1 MSNNFS
7 AILTTADAPAIQSKF
22 NTMLNRV
29 RAKGIPIESHASGVN
44 ANFGFFE
51 LDYFSTG
58 TARWNEIF
66 TLPPTENGQF
76 YAAMVGEIYNL
87 DRFTAPANSASPV
100 QERSR
105 IFFEQIW
112 QTLNH
117 PNQFANFSQLNGSFN
132 ILVFDKREKRLFIV
146 TDRHAT
152 ISIFVHQEGNYTFL
166 GSESTLVANF
176 LEHSA
181 KLNTEGLVQKLA
193 FGYILGNGT
202 LIKDCQIL
210 PPAHVVSLKIGAAMS
225 GSRYW
230 DYAYATQHRKN
241 EEYLDN
247 YMQLFRQS
255 VERRTRG
262 RRTIVPLSGGKDSRT
277 IALAYHLN
285 KNNPAHIQS
294 FTYGEAGA
302 NDLIFGSAVAAT
314 LGWPYQKYY
323 LGREFPVQYGP
334 LGAFLTGSIFG
345 CFAINGIE
353 FAPML
358 QKSGEIVLLG
368 TAGDVL
374 SGSFLSEDLFVQHSS
389 SQAQF
394 VHYMLTLF
402 NTVFPVS
409 EISQLVPNLNLQPVN
424 FLSERIKAS
433 LDVLPA
439 YPTYADL
446 YDHYNL
452 SQRHWKWLHIGT
464 NFWKSILTVG
474 MPFYDNDLFEFLI
487 TVPIEFRRNQK
498 ISIETIKKYSPAL
511 ARIPDCHTGMGLT
524 TSNFKLGIWRFS
536 KQRHVR
542 YALKKLGWDPFRT
555 RGRPVA
561 RYSEWIKSQLRT
573 PFSLLLTSD
582 QTHLNGHLNA
592 NYIRQILDEH
602 LTGKRSRTSEIDTL
616 VALENFLRLIA

>member
-1 MSNNFS
+1 MGNNFLAILAAADAS
-7 AILTTADAPAIQSKF
+7 AIKVKF
-22 NTMLNRV
+22 NTVQARV
-29 RAKGIPIESHASGVN
+29 RAKGIPVEALDSDVID
-44 ANFGFFE
+44 NFGFFD
-51 LDYFSTG
+51 LDYFSNG
-58 TARWNEIF
+58 SSRASAAF
-66 TLPPTENGQF
+66 TLAPAETAHF
-76 YAAMVGEIYNL
+76 YASMVGEIYNL
-87 DRFTAPANSASPV
+87 DRFTAPANSASPG

-105 IFFEQIW
+105 FFFEHIW
-112 QTLNH
+112 HTLIN
-117 PNQFANFSQLNGSFN
+117 PSQYANFSQLNGSFN

-152 ISIFVHQEGNYTFL
+152 ISIFLLRDGNHTFI

-176 LEHSA
+176 PEHRA
-181 KLNTEGLVQKLA
+181 ELDTEGLLQKLA
-193 FGYILGNGT
+193 FGYILGHGT

-210 PPAHVVSLKIGAAMS
+210 PPAHVVSLKIGTAMS

-230 DYAYATQHRKN
+230 DYAYTAQHRKSA
-241 EEYLDN
+241 EYLDN
-247 YMQLFRQS
+247 YMHLFRQS

-302 NDLIFGSAVAAT
+302 NDLTFGSSVAAA

-374 SGSFLSEDLFVQHSS
+374 SGSFLSEDLFVQRAS

-394 VHYMLTLF
+394 VNHMLTLF
-402 NTVFPVS
+402 NTVFPVA
-409 EISQLVPNLNLQPVN
+409 EISRLVPNLNLQPVS
-424 FLSERIKAS
+424 FLSDRIKAS
-433 LDVLPA
+433 LDVLPP

-464 NFWKSILTVG
+464 NFWKSMVTVG

-498 ISIETIKKYSPAL
+498 ISIETIQKYSPAL

-536 KQRHVR
+536 KKRHVR
-542 YALKKLGWDPFRT
+542 YGLKKLGWDPFRT

-561 RYSEWIKSQLRT
+561 RYSEWIKSQLRSAFT
-573 PFSLLLTSD
+573 QLLTSD
-582 QTHLNGHLNA
+582 QTRLNGYLNA
-592 NYIRQILDEH
+592 NYVRQVLDEH
-602 LTGKRSRTSEIDTL
+602 LSGKRSRTSEIDTL
-616 VALENFLRLIA
+616 VALEHFLRLIA